1 MSFTYVNQSG
11 IVKKFIK
18 KYFQFFYYFYA
29 HLGYRIFVSLILS
42 VLVGLLDGLG
52 LAMFIPL
59 LQMVDG
65 ANKQIDPE
73 KMGNMAFLGNGLAAL
88 GIPLTLG
95 VVLFIILFFFSLK
108 GVMKFFEGYVR
119 VRNEQSFMKNVRY
132 QNIRALSKYDYN
144 NFINSDVGRIQNTF
158 TSEVVKV
165 NQGYRYYFLCM
176 QYGVSVIVYV
186 FLAFLANP
194 QFALLVAVGGALS
207 GVIFTRMHRKTKI
220 LSKKVT
226 VDSHLFQGLLI
237 QKVAFFKYLKA
248 TGLMQRFA
256 SRLEET
262 NNNIELSQ
270 RKAGMINAAMVAIR
284 EPLVILVVVAVI
296 LVQVFYFNQSIAIII
311 LSLLLFYRALTFLM
325 GLQNF
330 WNLFLNVS
338 GSLLNMDLFL
348 KELKAGKETT
358 GTEVFTSFKEKIE
371 VRNLSFSYESKQ
383 ILDNVSFSFYKNETI
398 AIVGESGSG
407 KTTLVN
413 MLAALLKPV
422 SGDILIDGVSLN
434 KYKAS
439 TFQHRIGYIT
449 QEPVIFNDSVF
460 NNVTFWSNKS
470 TENTERFWASL
481 KKASI
486 DNFVQLQP
494 EKENTLL
501 GNNGINL
508 SGGQK
513 QRLSIAREF
522 FKDVD
527 FLFMDE
533 ATSALDSETELAIK
547 ENIDALKGIYSIII
561 IAHRLST
568 IRNADRIIL
577 MNKGRITQIG
587 TFDELVQKS
596 PIFKKMVELQGF

>member
-1 MSFTYVNQSG
+1 M
-11 IVKKFIK
+11 KKLLQ
-18 KYFQFFYYFYA
+18 KYFHFFFYFYS
-29 HLGYRIFVSLILS
+29 HLRYRIFISLALS

-59 LQMVDG
+59 LQMVDS
-65 ANKQIDPE
+65 ANKQVSPE
-73 KMGNMAFLGNGLAAL
+73 EMGNLAFLGRGLAAM

-95 VVLFIILFFFSLK
+95 VVLFIILFFFSMK
-108 GVMKFFEGYVR
+108 GIVKFFEGYVR
-119 VRNEQSFMKNVRY
+119 VRNEQSFMKNIRY
-132 QNIRALSKYDYN
+132 QNIRALAKYNYN
-144 NFINSDVGRIQNTF
+144 HFMNADVGRIQNSF
-158 TSEVVKV
+158 TAEVVKV
-165 NQGYRYYFLCM
+165 NQGYRYYFMCM

-194 QFALLVAVGGALS
+194 QFALMVAVGGALS
-207 GVIFTRMHRKTKI
+207 GIIFTKMHRKTKV

-237 QKVAFFKYLKA
+237 QKVSFFKYLKA
-248 TGLMQRFA
+248 TGLMNRFA

-262 NNNIELSQ
+262 NDNIELSQ
-270 RKAGMINAAMVAIR
+270 RKAGMINAAMAAIR
-284 EPLVILVVVAVI
+284 EPLVILVVVSVI
-296 LVQVFYFNQSIAIII
+296 LVQVFYFNQKIALFI

-348 KELKAGKETT
+348 KELKAGKENT
-358 GTEVFTSFKEKIE
+358 GTEKFDRFRNKIE
-371 VRNLSFSYESKQ
+371 VKDLSFSYEDKK
-383 ILDNVSFSFYKNETI
+383 ILENVNLTLYKNETV

-413 MLAALLKPV
+413 MLASLLKPV
-422 SGDILIDGVSLN
+422 SGDILVDGVSLS
-434 KYKAS
+434 KYKAE
-439 TFQHRIGYIT
+439 TFQRCIGYIT
-449 QEPVIFNDSVF
+449 QEPVIFNDNIF
-460 NNVTFWSNKS
+460 NNVTFWSEQNEKNK
-470 TENTERFWASL
+470 EKFWASL

-486 DNFVQLQP
+486 EDFVNLQP
-494 EKENTLL
+494 DKEYTIL

-513 QRLSIAREF
+513 QRLSIARELY
-522 FKDVD
+522 KDVD

-533 ATSALDSETELAIK
+533 ATSALDSETELAIRD
-547 ENIDALKGIYSIII
+547 NIDALKGKYSIII

-568 IRNADRIIL
+568 VRNADRIIL
-577 MNKGRITQIG
+577 MHEGKIEQIG
-587 TFDELVQKS
+587 NFEQLLQNS
-596 PIFKKMVELQGF
+596 PSFKKMVELQGI

>member
-1 MSFTYVNQSG
+1 M
-11 IVKKFIK
+11 KKIIK

-73 KMGNMAFLGNGLAAL
+73 KMGNMAFLGKGLAAL

-248 TGLMQRFA
+248 TGLMHRFA

-358 GTEVFTSFKEKIE
+358 GTEVFTSFKEKLE
-371 VRNLSFSYESKQ
+371 VKNLSFSYESKQ

-422 SGDILIDGVSLN
+422 SGDILIDGVSLS

-547 ENIDALKGIYSIII
+547 ENIDALKGIYSIVI

-587 TFDELVQKS
+587 TFDELVQES